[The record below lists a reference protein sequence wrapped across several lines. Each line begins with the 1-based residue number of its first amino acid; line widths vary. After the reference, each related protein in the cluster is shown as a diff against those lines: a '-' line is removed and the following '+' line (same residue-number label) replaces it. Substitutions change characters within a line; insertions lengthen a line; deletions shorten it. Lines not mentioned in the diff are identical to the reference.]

1 MSRVDELPA
10 DQRAALS
17 LLLRQRKSYAEVAG
31 LLSIPEQAVHDRAH
45 AALAILAPREAKG
58 LDAARRAEIA
68 DYLLGQQATG
78 ERLRTRTLLTRDTG
92 ANAWASATARELAP
106 LGAELPELPP
116 LPGAQAPGAEERV
129 PLAQVA
135 ASAPPPP
142 SPGTG
147 AAPAPSSRRGGAIL
161 LAVLLAAAVVA
172 VILITSGGGSS
183 PKKSSTS
190 GSSGSSASHA
200 KQEGTFTLHAPPGSG
215 STGKVEIL
223 SEEGKRAFFIQAEHI
238 PESKGFFYAI
248 WLYSSPSK
256 ALPLSKSPP
265 VGKSHKL
272 AGAALLPGNASSY
285 KEILLTRETKTR
297 PTHPGR
303 VVLRGKISIAG
314 G

>member
-1 MSRVDELPA
+1 MSTVDELPA

-45 AALAILAPREAKG
+45 AALAVLAPREAKG

-78 ERLRTRTLLTRDTG
+78 ERLRTRTLLTRDAG
-92 ANAWASATARELAP
+92 ANAWAGAIAKELAS
-106 LGAELPELPP
+106 LGAELPEVPA
-116 LPGAQAPGAEERV
+116 LPGAQTSGAQQHV

-135 ASAPPPP
+135 SSTPPP
-142 SPGTG
+142 SPGPD
-147 AAPAPSSRRGGAIL
+147 AATASSSRRGGAIL
-161 LAVLLAAAVVA
+161 LAVLLAAAIVA

-183 PKKSSTS
+183 PKKSSTN
-190 GSSGSSASHA
+190 GSSSSTTHA
-200 KQEGTFTLHAPPGSG
+200 KQEGTFTLHAPAGSG
-215 STGKVEIL
+215 STGKVEIF

-238 PESKGFFYAI
+238 PVSKGFFYAI
-248 WLYSSPSK
+248 WLYSSPNK

-297 PTHPGR
+297 PTHPGHI
-303 VVLRGKISIAG
+303 VLRGKFSIG
-314 G
+314 